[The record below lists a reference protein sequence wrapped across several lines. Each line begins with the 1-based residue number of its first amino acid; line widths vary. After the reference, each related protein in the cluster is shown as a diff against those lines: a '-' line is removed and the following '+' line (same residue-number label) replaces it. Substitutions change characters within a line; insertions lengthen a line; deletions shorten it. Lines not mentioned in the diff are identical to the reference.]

1 MSKPR
6 HSWYFIVQKVLRNYP
21 ELYRRREGMRQQQT
35 TAAYSGM
42 PGGGGDPR
50 KTEAAAM
57 RSLSPREESDLEA
70 VLATVQTVGRWM
82 DGKTALR
89 VVELVDWQET
99 HTIQG
104 AEKELHLGED
114 TGKDLRSRVIYELA
128 RNLGYKT

>member
-21 ELYRRREGMRQQQT
+21 ELYRRREEMRQQQT

-50 KTEAAAM
+50 KTEATATKQ
-57 RSLSPREESDLEA
+57 LKPREEADLEA
-70 VLATVQTVGRWM
+70 VLATIQTVGRWR
-82 DGKTALR
+82 DGGLILR
-89 VVELVDWQET
+89 LVELVDWQKT

-104 AEKELHLGED
+104 AEQELRLGED
-114 TGKDLRSRVIYELA
+114 TGKRLRKRFLDELA
-128 RNLGYKT
+128 ENMGYK